1 MKIKIEYQW
10 VDYQLYESFFVHL
23 GIQFLN
29 VQKMIQRQLI
39 PKINELLSKYPIVSI
54 MGPRQSG
61 KTTLT
66 KLLRPDYQYVSL
78 ENLSNRQF
86 AQNDPQGFLS
96 QYQNGV
102 ILDEVQYVPELF
114 SYLQVFTDERNRTGE
129 YILTGSQNFL
139 LMEKITQSLAG
150 RVAIFHLLPFSWEE
164 LKNTPYQ
171 PTQWESYLVNGSY
184 PRKLVNQ
191 IDATSF
197 YDNYLST
204 YIERDV
210 RQVKNILDLG
220 LFQRFIQL
228 LAGRIGQLFNQQS
241 MGIELGLDNKT
252 MNAWLS
258 VLETSF
264 IAYRLQPY
272 YQNFNKRV
280 VGTPKVYFYD
290 TGLAAYLLGIKS
302 TDDLNVHFAKGSLF
316 ENLIINELQKNV
328 LNTGTRPRFYFWRD
342 YSQNEVDLLI
352 QDGLKLHAV
361 EIKSGKT
368 INNEFFKGLTYF
380 KKIVPDAQLHL
391 IYGGDDYQKRS
402 EATVMGV
409 ENLEKLLN

>member
-1 MKIKIEYQW
+1 
-10 VDYQLYESFFVHL
+10 
-23 GIQFLN
+23 
-29 VQKMIQRQLI
+29 MIQRQLAS
-39 PKINELLSKYPIVSI
+39 KINDMLGKYPIVSI

-61 KTTLT
+61 KTTLA
-66 KLLRPDYQYVSL
+66 KMLRPDYRYVSL
-78 ENLSNRQF
+78 ESLSNRQF
-86 AQNDPQGFLS
+86 AQTDPQGFLS

-114 SYLQVFTDERNRTGE
+114 SYLQVCTDERNRKGE

-150 RVAIFHLLPFSWEE
+150 RVAIFHLLPFSWFE
-164 LKNTPYQ
+164 LKDTIYQ
-171 PTQWESYLVNGSY
+171 PQHWEQYLVNGSY
-184 PRKLVNQ
+184 PRKLVDE
-191 IDATSF
+191 IDAESF
-197 YDNYLST
+197 YDNYLRT

-241 MGIELGLDNKT
+241 LGIELGLDNKT

-290 TGLAAYLLGIKS
+290 TGMAAYLLGIKS
-302 TDDLNVHFAKGSLF
+302 SDDLNVHFAKGSLF

-352 QDGLKLHAV
+352 QDGMKLHAV

-368 INNEFFKGLTYF
+368 INSDFFKGLTYF
-380 KKIVPDAQLHL
+380 KKMAPDTQLHL
-391 IYGGDDYQKRS
+391 VYGGNEYQKRS
-402 EATVMGV
+402 EATVLGV
-409 ENLEKLLN
+409 EHLVNILN

>member
-1 MKIKIEYQW
+1 MLQR
-10 VDYQLYESFFVHL
+10 HL
-23 GIQFLN
+23 AS
-29 VQKMIQRQLI
+29 
-39 PKINELLSKYPIVSI
+39 KINELLGKYPIVSI
-54 MGPRQSG
+54 TGPRQSG
-61 KTTLT
+61 KTTLA
-66 KLLRPDYQYVSL
+66 KMVRPEYQYISL

-86 AQNDPQGFLS
+86 AQSDPQGFLN
-96 QYQNGV
+96 QYQDGV
-102 ILDEVQYVPELF
+102 IIDEVQNVPELF
-114 SYLQVFTDERNRTGE
+114 SYLQVFTDERNRKGE

-150 RVAIFHLLPFSWEE
+150 RVGVFHLLPFSWEE
-164 LKNTPYQ
+164 LKGTQYQ
-171 PTQWESYLVNGSY
+171 PQHWEEYLVGGSY
-184 PRKLVNQ
+184 PRKLVDD
-191 IDATSF
+191 IEADTF
-197 YDNYLST
+197 YDNYLQT

-228 LAGRIGQLFNQQS
+228 LAGRIGQLFNQNS
-241 MGIELGLDNKT
+241 LGIELGLDNKT
-252 MNAWLS
+252 MNSWLS

-302 TDDLNVHFAKGSLF
+302 VADLNVHFAKGTLF
-316 ENLIINELQKNV
+316 ENLVINELQKDV

-352 QDGLKLHAV
+352 QDGITLKAV

-368 INNEFFKGLTYF
+368 INNDFFKGLTYF

-391 IYGGDDYQKRS
+391 VYGGDEFQKRS
-402 EATVMGV
+402 EVNVHGM
-409 ENLEKLLN
+409 EQLERIIR

>member
-1 MKIKIEYQW
+1 MLQR
-10 VDYQLYESFFVHL
+10 HL
-23 GIQFLN
+23 AF
-29 VQKMIQRQLI
+29 
-39 PKINELLSKYPIVSI
+39 KINELLGKYPIVSI
-54 MGPRQSG
+54 TGPRQSG
-61 KTTLT
+61 KTTLA
-66 KLLRPDYQYVSL
+66 KMVRPEYQYISL

-86 AQNDPQGFLS
+86 AQSDPQGFLN
-96 QYQNGV
+96 QYQDGV

-114 SYLQVFTDERNRTGE
+114 SYLQVFTDERNRKGE

-150 RVAIFHLLPFSWEE
+150 RVGVFHLLPFSWEE
-164 LKNTPYQ
+164 LKATAYQ
-171 PTQWESYLVNGSY
+171 PQSWEQYLVGGSY
-184 PRKLVNQ
+184 PRKLVDD
-191 IDATSF
+191 IEADTF
-197 YDNYLST
+197 YDNYLQT

-220 LFQRFIQL
+220 LFQRFIML
-228 LAGRIGQLFNQQS
+228 LAGRIGQLFNQNS
-241 MGIELGLDNKT
+241 LGVELGLDNKT
-252 MNAWLS
+252 INSWLS

-302 TDDLNVHFAKGSLF
+302 MADLNVHFAKGTLF
-316 ENLIINELQKNV
+316 ENLVINELQKNV

-352 QDGLKLHAV
+352 QDGLSLKAI

-368 INNEFFKGLTYF
+368 INNDFFKGLTYF

-391 IYGGDDYQKRS
+391 VYGGDAFQKRS
-402 EATVMGV
+402 EVNVLGMGQ
-409 ENLEKLLN
+409 LERIIG

>member
-1 MKIKIEYQW
+1 MIPR
-10 VDYQLYESFFVHL
+10 HL
-23 GIQFLN
+23 AS
-29 VQKMIQRQLI
+29 
-39 PKINELLSKYPIVSI
+39 KINELLGKYPIVSI
-54 MGPRQSG
+54 TGPRQSG
-61 KTTLT
+61 KTTLA
-66 KLLRPDYQYVSL
+66 KMLRPEYQYVSL
-78 ENLSNRQF
+78 ENLSIRQF
-86 AQNDPQGFLS
+86 AQTDPQGFLS

-114 SYLQVFTDERNRTGE
+114 SYLQVFTDERNRKGE

-139 LMEKITQSLAG
+139 LMEKISQSLAG
-150 RVAIFHLLPFSWEE
+150 RVAIFHLLPFSWSE
-164 LKNTPYQ
+164 LKNTDYRPQ
-171 PTQWESYLVNGSY
+171 NWEQYLVGGSY
-184 PRKLVNQ
+184 PRKLVDE
-191 IDATSF
+191 IDTETF
-197 YDNYLST
+197 YDNYLRT

-228 LAGRIGQLFNQQS
+228 LAGRIGQLFNQNS
-241 MGIELGLDNKT
+241 LGIELGLDNKT
-252 MNAWLS
+252 INSWLS

-290 TGLAAYLLGIKS
+290 TGLAAYLLSIKS
-302 TDDLNVHFAKGSLF
+302 SNDLNIHFAKGALF
-316 ENLIINELQKNV
+316 ENLIINELQKDI

-352 QDGLKLHAV
+352 QEGIKLHAV

-368 INNEFFKGLTYF
+368 INTDFFKGLNYF
-380 KKIVPDAQLHL
+380 KKIVPDAQPHL
-391 IYGGDDYQKRS
+391 VYGGSEYQKRS
-402 EATVMGV
+402 DVMVMGIEQL
-409 ENLEKLLN
+409 ENILFSK